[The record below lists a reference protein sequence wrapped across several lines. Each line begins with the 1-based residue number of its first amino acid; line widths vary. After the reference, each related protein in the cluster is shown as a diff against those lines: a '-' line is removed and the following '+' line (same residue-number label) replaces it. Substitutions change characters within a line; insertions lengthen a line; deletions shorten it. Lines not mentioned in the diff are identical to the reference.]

1 MNNENGYEKVARDFI
16 TFNRNG
22 FLSTNSVSE
31 AGYPFGSITPY
42 DIDGQGRLIILIADI
57 SEHYKNLTIDNRA
70 SMLVADQFGT
80 HDPQMYA
87 RATVLAEFGLVP
99 DDELEEVSWSYKSRF
114 PEAVEREREHGFNY
128 WRCVPSQIRWIGGFG
143 LIGWVQG
150 IKYSDVTPDPL
161 AYVGWD
167 ILQHMNMDHE
177 KSLRTLLNIYGGVDT
192 NGRRAELTDICKSNF
207 TIQFNDGV
215 SWKRVTIDFPETV
228 DDSIGARKLFISML
242 EKDPDQERR

>member
-1 MNNENGYEKVARDFI
+1 MNNGNGFENITRDFI

-22 FLSTNSVSE
+22 FLSTISASE

-42 DIDGQGRLIILIADI
+42 DIDSQGRLIILIADI
-57 SEHYKNLTIDNRA
+57 SEHAKNLRADNRA
-70 SMLVADQFGT
+70 SMLITDQFGA
-80 HDPQMYA
+80 HDPQSYA
-87 RATVLAEFGLVP
+87 RATVLGEYLLVP
-99 DDELEEVSWSYKSRF
+99 DDEIEEVGWSYKSRF
-114 PEAVEREREHGFNY
+114 PEAVERERQHGFNY

-143 LIGWVQG
+143 HIGWVQG

-177 KSLRTLLNIYGGVDT
+177 KSLRALLKIYGAVDIDG
-192 NGRRAELTDICKSNF
+192 GRIELTDICKSNF

-215 SWKRVTIDFPETV
+215 NRKRVTIDFPETV

-242 EKDPDQERR
+242 EKDADQDSR